1 MKELISELF
10 PEIINI
16 LGGLVDT
23 FLGAITK
30 ILEILFE
37 LEDGFLD
44 FNKPIS
50 DILHE
55 WLDIELGVDEDCLHL
70 SVRYLVFQVVI
81 HKTSKMRGTSQM
93 PLMMNKVLLTQ
104 LTMML
109 AFNIEG

>member
-1 MKELISELF
+1 MLPGE
-10 PEIINI
+10 
-16 LGGLVDT
+16 LVDT

-50 DILHE
+50 DILHD

-81 HKTSKMRGTSQM
+81 PKTSMRGTSQK
-93 PLMMNKVLLTQ
+93 PIDDDQ
-104 LTMML
+104 SL
-109 AFNIEG
+109 ATSIDDDAGI

>member
-1 MKELISELF
+1 MKELISDLF
-10 PEIINI
+10 PEIIDM
-16 LGGLVDT
+16 LPGELVDT

-81 HKTSKMRGTSQM
+81 HKSSKMRGTSQM
-93 PLMMNKVLLTQ
+93 PIDDDKS
-104 LTMML
+104 L
-109 AFNIEG
+109 ATSIDDDAGI

>member
-1 MKELISELF
+1 M
-10 PEIINI
+10 
-16 LGGLVDT
+16 
-23 FLGAITK
+23 
-30 ILEILFE
+30 FE

-81 HKTSKMRGTSQM
+81 PKSSKMRGTSLM
-93 PLMMNKVLLTQ
+93 PIDDDKS
-104 LTMML
+104 L
-109 AFNIEG
+109 ATSIDDDAGI